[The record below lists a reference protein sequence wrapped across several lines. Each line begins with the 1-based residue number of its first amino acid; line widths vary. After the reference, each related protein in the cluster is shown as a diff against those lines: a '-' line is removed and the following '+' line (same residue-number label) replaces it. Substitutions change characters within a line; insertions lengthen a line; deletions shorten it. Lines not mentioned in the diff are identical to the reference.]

1 MRKEFLKIS
10 IEIAIIKAV
19 HTGGV
24 FAKIDMSQR
33 TKGTIIHSVVLNE
46 TT

>member
-1 MRKEFLKIS
+1 MRIEFLKIS

-24 FAKIDMSQR
+24 FVNTDMSER
-33 TKGTIIHSVVLNE
+33 TKGTTVWC
-46 TT
+46 